1 MCAKDLMVSTDLVS
15 GIAGII
21 NPDIPEENYED
32 IEWMAQFGPFDEYI
46 EEHKIYSKLA
56 MRIKAN
62 GEASAK
68 VFISIDEGPWEQV
81 ENYEHVSTKGDF
93 IPIIPRRCDRYSV
106 KVTGTGDIE
115 IKSITRRVRK
125 GSFGRL

>member
-1 MCAKDLMVSTDLVS
+1 LVETH
-15 GIAGII
+15 AEAEARD
-21 NPDIPEENYED
+21 PDDPPENYED
-32 IEWMAQFGPFDEYI
+32 IEWRAVFGPFDEYI

-56 MRIKAN
+56 IRLKAN
-62 GEASAK
+62 GVASAK

-81 ENYEHVSTKGDF
+81 EHYERVSTKGDF

-106 KVTGTGDIE
+106 KIE
-115 IKSITRRVRK
+115 GKGNCEVKSLTRRVRQ